1 MHTLRPE
8 ALSRMRGQVVGTLGI
23 AQSGPGTALGIPR
36 IPTHAQSAPGM
47 PAKIGVASL
56 GASLGYSEQNMFKTG
71 LELRVIQLLENDIRI
86 GTIIIRNSN
95 LLIYNTIL

>member
-1 MHTLRPE
+1 MDTLRPE
-8 ALSRMRGQVVGTLGI
+8 ALVRMRGQVVGTLGI

-36 IPTHAQSAPGM
+36 IPTHAQSAQVM
-47 PAKIGVASL
+47 PARVGVASL
-56 GASLGYSEQNMFKTG
+56 GALLGYSEQNMFKTR
-71 LELRVIQLLENDIRI
+71 LELRITKLLENDIRI